1 MLSTSWPRVTGP
13 LWALWCEGR
22 LGVDRVLPIST
33 AEHVLRVLIGE
44 GKRGAE
50 ILEDPTWRIFLCTP
64 NDVADVLTRLSQT
77 RLRREQRRRLH
88 GRHSVWAAH
97 ANTQAVWVAQ
107 QLAAGL
113 TFDEVRSELASGKFN
128 PDSGS

>member
-1 MLSTSWPRVTGP
+1 MLTVSGIDHDQAGARAPLRGVTGP
-13 LWALWCEGR
+13 LWARWREGR

-50 ILEDPTWRIFLCTP
+50 ILGDLTWRIFLCTP

-97 ANTQAVWVAQ
+97 ATTQAVWVAQ
-107 QLAAGL
+107 QARR
-113 TFDEVRSELASGKFN
+113 RSDLRRGEI
-128 PDSGS
+128 

>member
-1 MLSTSWPRVTGP
+1 MLTVSGIDHDQAGARAPLRGVTGP
-13 LWALWCEGR
+13 LWARWREGR

-50 ILEDPTWRIFLCTP
+50 ILGDLTWRIFLCTP

-77 RLRREQRRRLH
+77 RRIGFERAGSHVVLH
-88 GRHSVWAAH
+88 TPADWAP
-97 ANTQAVWVAQ
+97 
-107 QLAAGL
+107 L
-113 TFDEVRSELASGKFN
+113 T
-128 PDSGS
+128 